1 MARELQKLNNGL
13 EYIKGKE
20 RVIFSNGVLITVPMF
35 NEFTEKGIVAYKIK
49 ELESDPEYSGYDFAY
64 ANSTG
69 VIRKKAK
76 HNAGPAKNIFQSTV
90 EKARDAV
97 RTAVTT
103 PKEEKPQRNWFD
115 WAYPKV
121 AIMLILSCSFLSVY
135 FTGEYMQSLQKP
147 VIAYFISACMLLYG
161 LIGTQMCRR
170 AFRVKHYV
178 RAVIFGV
185 TSVCTIC
192 FSMYTALDVNFERY
206 AAKHQIV
213 LQAETKH
220 QNNNT
225 EYELIKDELEANKEQ
240 IEKLSKT
247 YVVMWDAEN
256 KTNRVVDGKITEKA
270 QNSINELT
278 ARNQEL
284 NNRLI
289 ELAKEGTKAEN
300 TNAQKALS
308 IPDLLGAVFGVSG
321 NVFQMLILLL
331 PSIFIDLVNVLCV
344 TIYNDRFEKR
354 QEENYERS
362 EEDAGERA

>member
-35 NEFTEKGIVAYKIK
+35 EEFTEKGIIAYKVK
-49 ELESDPEYSGYDFAY
+49 ELESEPAYSGYDFAY

-69 VIRKKAK
+69 IIRKKAK
-76 HNAGPAKNIFQSTV
+76 HNVGPEKSVFQNTV
-90 EKARDAV
+90 SKAVEAVKTVTKPKAEK
-97 RTAVTT
+97 
-103 PKEEKPQRNWFD
+103 EQRNWFD

-213 LQAETKH
+213 IQAETKH

-256 KTNRVVDGKITEKA
+256 KTNRVVEGKITEKA
-270 QNSINELT
+270 QNTINELT

-354 QEENYERS
+354 QEENYAENK
-362 EEDAGERA
+362 EDAGERA